1 MKENSWVEFFGVP
14 GVGKSTLF
22 NEISKS
28 ISGNWITE
36 KEAVIMS
43 KVKLTK
49 TNVFTKT
56 ILRFIYKFPYI
67 AKRVSKIHEPINKR
81 DLISAF
87 INESPDF
94 YNYSVKNI
102 FSSSNTDYRK
112 TYAFVI
118 FLETIKKIVLIN
130 NARLGFNIL
139 SDESLCQRFFTL
151 LSKESRNEEKM
162 VEEYFK
168 KVPIKGCVVY
178 VDLNEK
184 EVVNRI
190 LRRYKS
196 TNRLNYMNKCLSKD
210 ELLNQAKAY
219 LNYVKIGI
227 RILET
232 RNVNILRVNGAHT
245 IQENHKKILFFL
257 NKGI

>member
-43 KVKLTK
+43 KVELTK

-56 ILRFIYKFPYI
+56 ILRFIYKLPYI

-112 TYAFVI
+112 TTAFVI
-118 FLETIKKIVLIN
+118 FLETIKKLVLIN
-130 NARLGFNIL
+130 SARLGFNIL
-139 SDESLCQRFFTL
+139 SDESLC
-151 LSKESRNEEKM
+151 
-162 VEEYFK
+162 
-168 KVPIKGCVVY
+168 
-178 VDLNEK
+178 
-184 EVVNRI
+184 
-190 LRRYKS
+190 
-196 TNRLNYMNKCLSKD
+196 
-210 ELLNQAKAY
+210 
-219 LNYVKIGI
+219 
-227 RILET
+227 
-232 RNVNILRVNGAHT
+232 
-245 IQENHKKILFFL
+245 
-257 NKGI
+257 